1 MPAFEPEQLENL
13 TFDEIEPG
21 QSARLTR
28 TLRLQDIQL
37 FAVASGDLNPTH
49 LDSDYA
55 RDVGFS
61 GVVAHSMWGGTLV
74 SSLLGSRFPGPGTV
88 YRSQNLRFLAPLS
101 LGDTLTV
108 TITCIDKHAASRCIT
123 MRCEGANQD
132 GLQIFEGEAEVI
144 APAEKVRKP
153 VPSLPEITVNDQ
165 QHRYGKLL
173 ALTDGLAPVRIA
185 VAWPCSEDS
194 LLGPLQARDEGLVVP
209 VLVGPRQRI
218 HALAEKFGADLSGV
232 EIVDAEFEADAAKA
246 ASALARDGR
255 VGALMKG
262 SLHTDTF
269 MGAVIARDAGL
280 RTGRRVSH
288 VFVADVPTY
297 PRPLLITDAAINIEP
312 ILEEKVDILQN
323 AIELAHA
330 MGIKLPRVAILSAVE
345 MVTTKIRSTFEAAA
359 LCKMGDR
366 GQITGALLDGPL
378 AFDNAIS
385 IIAARAK
392 GIESE
397 VAGRADIL
405 LVPDMEAGNMLA
417 KQLHYLAGA
426 LLAGVVL
433 GAKVPI
439 VLTSRADSAESR
451 SVSCAIAQL
460 LSHRKPAAY

>member
-1 MPAFEPEQLENL
+1 MSAVATEHIENR
-13 TFDEIEPG
+13 TFDEIQLG

-55 RDVGFS
+55 RDVGFA

-74 SSLLGSRFPGPGTV
+74 SSLLGSSLPGPGTV

-108 TITCIDKHAASRCIT
+108 TVTCRDKHAATHCVT
-123 MRCEGANQD
+123 MSCEGVNQD
-132 GLQIFEGEAEVI
+132 GERIFEGEAEVI
-144 APAEKVRKP
+144 APTVKVRKP
-153 VPSLPEITVNDQ
+153 VPELPEVTVNDSQ
-165 QHRYGKLL
+165 RRYGNLI
-173 ALTDGLAPVRIA
+173 ALTQGLSPIRIG

-194 LLGPLQARDEGLVVP
+194 LVGPLQARDEGLVIP
-209 VLVGPRQRI
+209 VLVGPRARMER
-218 HALAEKFGADLSGV
+218 LAAQYGASLDGV
-232 EIVDAEFEADAAKA
+232 EIVDAEFEADAAKLA
-246 ASALARDGR
+246 AALARDGR
-255 VGALMKG
+255 VDALMKG

-269 MGAVIARDAGL
+269 MGAVVSRDAGL

-312 ILEEKVDILQN
+312 TLEEKVDILQN
-323 AIELAHA
+323 AIELAQA
-330 MGIKLPRVAILSAVE
+330 MGITTPRVAILSAVE

-359 LCKMGDR
+359 LCKMSDR
-366 GQITGALLDGPL
+366 GQIRGALLDGPL
-378 AFDNAIS
+378 AFDNAVS
-385 IIAARAK
+385 MLAAKAK

-433 GAKVPI
+433 GARVPI
-439 VLTSRADSAESR
+439 VLTSRADSAQSR
-451 SVSCAIAQL
+451 SISCAIAQL
-460 LSHRKPAAY
+460 LAHKKPVSL

>member
-1 MPAFEPEQLENL
+1 MTAPATEILENR

-55 RDVGFS
+55 RNVGFA

-74 SSLLGSRFPGPGTV
+74 SSILGSSFPGPGTV
-88 YRSQNLRFLAPLS
+88 YRSQNLRFLAPLN

-108 TITCIDKHAASRCIT
+108 TVTCAAKHAATRCVT
-123 MRCEGANQD
+123 MRCEGVNQD
-132 GLQIFEGEAEVI
+132 GQQIFEGEAEVI
-144 APAEKVRKP
+144 APSGKVHQP
-153 VPSLPEITVNDQ
+153 VPVLPDVTVNDSQ
-165 QHRYGKLL
+165 RRYGNLIS
-173 ALTDGLAPVRIA
+173 LTQGLAPVRIG

-209 VLVGPRQRI
+209 VLVGPRARI
-218 HALAEKFGADLSGV
+218 EALAARYGANLDGIEL
-232 EIVDAEFEADAAKA
+232 IDTEFEEQSAAVA
-246 ASALARDGR
+246 ASLARDGK
-255 VGALMKG
+255 VAALMKG

-269 MGAVIARDAGL
+269 MGAVVAREAGL
-280 RTGRRVSH
+280 RTGRRISH

-297 PRPLLITDAAINIEP
+297 PRPLLITDAAINIAP
-312 ILEEKVDILQN
+312 TLEEKVDILQN
-323 AIELAHA
+323 AIELAQA
-330 MGIKLPRVAILSAVE
+330 MGVSTPRVAILSAVE

-359 LCKMGDR
+359 LCKMADR
-366 GQITGALLDGPL
+366 GQIRGAVLDGPL
-378 AFDNAIS
+378 AFDNAVS
-385 IIAARAK
+385 MLAAKAK

-433 GAKVPI
+433 GARVPL
-439 VLTSRADSAESR
+439 VLTSRADTAQSR
-451 SVSCAIAQL
+451 SISCAIAQL
-460 LSHRKPAAY
+460 LVHKRPAAL

>member
-1 MPAFEPEQLENL
+1 MSAAATEKLENH

-49 LDSDYA
+49 LDSAYA
-55 RDVGFS
+55 RNLGFS

-74 SSLLGSRFPGPGTV
+74 SSILGSSFPGPGTV

-108 TITCIDKHAASRCIT
+108 TVTCVAKQAASRCIT
-123 MRCEGANQD
+123 MNCEGVNQD
-132 GLQIFEGEAEVI
+132 GVRIFEGEAEVV
-144 APAEKVRKP
+144 APADKVIQP
-153 VPSLPEITVNDQ
+153 MPDLPEVTVNDSQ
-165 QHRYGKLL
+165 RRYGNLIS
-173 ALTDGLAPVRIA
+173 LTQGLAPVRIG

-194 LLGPLQARDEGLVVP
+194 LLGPIQARNEGLVTP
-209 VLVGPRQRI
+209 ILVGPRARI
-218 HALAEKFGADLSGV
+218 EKLAAQYGASLEGIELIDT
-232 EIVDAEFEADAAKA
+232 EFEQQSAAVA
-246 ASALARDGR
+246 ASLARDGK
-255 VGALMKG
+255 VAALMKG

-269 MGAVIARDAGL
+269 MGAVVSRDAGL
-280 RTGRRVSH
+280 RTGRRISH
-288 VFVADVPTY
+288 VFVADVPAY

-312 ILEEKVDILQN
+312 TLEEKVDILQN
-323 AIELAHA
+323 AIELAQA
-330 MGIKLPRVAILSAVE
+330 MGISTPRVAILSAVE

-359 LCKMGDR
+359 LCKMADR
-366 GQITGALLDGPL
+366 GQIRGAVLDGPL

-385 IIAARAK
+385 MLAAKAK

-426 LLAGVVL
+426 LLGGVVL
-433 GAKVPI
+433 GARVPL
-439 VLTSRADSAESR
+439 VLTSRADTAQSR
-451 SVSCAIAQL
+451 SMSCAIAQL
-460 LSHRKPAAY
+460 LVHKRPSAM